1 MLLLEQSGL
10 GSVLLRAAG
19 AKHDAS
25 GRDRQAASQNA
36 RSRAQV
42 PETGEPG
49 VLARLYVRRAAR
61 VRYAFR
67 MSGPRFL
74 DHDPAPGANPA
85 PGGATERLALAALLL
100 ATVLSGLLC
109 VFPEL
114 DFDLWWHLRTGRLI
128 VEERSIPTADPFTF
142 TAEGRPWVT
151 HEWLAEVLF
160 YGVHELG
167 GIDALVLMKAVIA
180 ALALLLSA
188 AAGLSDDGRSRLA
201 AAAVGVLAAAP
212 LLQPR
217 AFVRP
222 HMLTALLLGAVLLCL
237 RREAVTRQRV
247 WRAALLPIFLLWA
260 NLHSGFVLGLG
271 LVALFWIGEAWE
283 SGGRDLRGGGRPV
296 DRRARNAAVWLKL
309 RSRGSWFAAL
319 LAVGLVNPHLHRAF
333 LYPFD
338 LMARREVREAIVELR
353 SIFHPAYADA
363 LFLKALAAAA
373 VIMLALVWS
382 ERRCVH
388 WSMVLPGA
396 LFAGLA
402 VNNLRG
408 VSEFAVMVPAFMAVH
423 GGVFARRPA
432 WSRAVS
438 LAVILLAAA
447 GGAAA
452 LRWGVP
458 MGADPPRRIALGHE
472 RDNLPDAATRFLRD
486 AAPPGRVFNLL
497 AFGGWFIH
505 ELWPDRRVYI
515 DGRLDVFPPGFL
527 AAYQTLMRTS
537 DGWDRAVA
545 QYDIAFAVV
554 NYAADPLRDAG
565 LRARLRSDPEWVVVC
580 FADNLVVYARRVPVN
595 ADLVKSFGCPFDP
608 SLRTPASLVAWLEL
622 AAAPDVI
629 QAAAAITRMLP
640 FVAEAKAPRAV
651 LIPILLRA
659 ADLELERDDRGGA
672 KARLEQAL
680 ALDPRLALAHMR
692 LGILHAQTGDIT
704 AARRHLDAARS
715 LSPHEPAIER
725 NLELLESMGPPR

>member
-1 MLLLEQSGL
+1 MLLHEQSGL

-188 AAGLSDDGRSRLA
+188 AAGLSGDGRSRLA

-247 WRAALLPIFLLWA
+247 WRRCCCRSFCSGPTCTAASCWA
-260 NLHSGFVLGLG
+260 WDSSLCSGSAKHGK
-271 LVALFWIGEAWE
+271 AEA
-283 SGGRDLRGGGRPV
+283 
-296 DRRARNAAVWLKL
+296 
-309 RSRGSWFAAL
+309 
-319 LAVGLVNPHLHRAF
+319 
-333 LYPFD
+333 
-338 LMARREVREAIVELR
+338 AI
-353 SIFHPAYADA
+353 Y
-363 LFLKALAAAA
+363 AAAA
-373 VIMLALVWS
+373 DRLT
-382 ERRCVH
+382 
-388 WSMVLPGA
+388 
-396 LFAGLA
+396 A
-402 VNNLRG
+402 VRG
-408 VSEFAVMVPAFMAVH
+408 T
-423 GGVFARRPA
+423 RP
-432 WSRAVS
+432 S
-438 LAVILLAAA
+438 
-447 GGAAA
+447 G
-452 LRWGVP
+452 
-458 MGADPPRRIALGHE
+458 
-472 RDNLPDAATRFLRD
+472 
-486 AAPPGRVFNLL
+486 
-497 AFGGWFIH
+497 
-505 ELWPDRRVYI
+505 
-515 DGRLDVFPPGFL
+515 
-527 AAYQTLMRTS
+527 
-537 DGWDRAVA
+537 
-545 QYDIAFAVV
+545 
-554 NYAADPLRDAG
+554 
-565 LRARLRSDPEWVVVC
+565 
-580 FADNLVVYARRVPVN
+580 
-595 ADLVKSFGCPFDP
+595 
-608 SLRTPASLVAWLEL
+608 
-622 AAAPDVI
+622 
-629 QAAAAITRMLP
+629 
-640 FVAEAKAPRAV
+640 
-651 LIPILLRA
+651 
-659 ADLELERDDRGGA
+659 
-672 KARLEQAL
+672 
-680 ALDPRLALAHMR
+680 
-692 LGILHAQTGDIT
+692 
-704 AARRHLDAARS
+704 
-715 LSPHEPAIER
+715 
-725 NLELLESMGPPR
+725 

>member
-1 MLLLEQSGL
+1 MS
-10 GSVLLRAAG
+10 
-19 AKHDAS
+19 
-25 GRDRQAASQNA
+25 A
-36 RSRAQV
+36 R
-42 PETGEPG
+42 
-49 VLARLYVRRAAR
+49 
-61 VRYAFR
+61 
-67 MSGPRFL
+67 RFL
-74 DHDPAPGANPA
+74 NSDSTPDANPA
-85 PGGATERLALAALLL
+85 PGGATEWLALAALFI

-167 GIDALVLMKAVIA
+167 GIGTLVLAKAVIA

-188 AAGLSDDGRSRLA
+188 AAGLSGDGRSRLA

-237 RREAVTRQRV
+237 RREAVTRPRV

-283 SGGRDLRGGGRPV
+283 SGGRVRRGGGGRPV
-296 DRRARNAAVWLKL
+296 DRRARNAAAWLRL
-309 RSRGSWFAAL
+309 RSRGPWFAAL
-319 LAVGLVNPHLHRAF
+319 LAVGLANPHLHRAF

-382 ERRCVH
+382 ERRRVH

-402 VNNLRG
+402 INNLRG

-438 LAVILLAAA
+438 LAVILLAAV

-486 AAPPGRVFNLL
+486 AAPPGRVFNIL

-527 AAYQTLMRTS
+527 AAYQTLMRTGE
-537 DGWDRAVA
+537 GWDRAVA

-554 NYAADPLRDAG
+554 NYAADPLRDTG

-580 FADNLVVYARRVPVN
+580 FADNLVVYARRAPANV
-595 ADLVKSFGCPFDP
+595 DLLDRFGCPFDP
-608 SLRTPASLVAWLEL
+608 SLRTPASLVAWLER
-622 AAAPDVI
+622 AAASDVI

-640 FVAEAKAPRAV
+640 FVADAKAPRAV

-659 ADLELERDDRGGA
+659 ADFDLAEGDRDVA

-692 LGILHAQTGDIT
+692 LGILHAQIGDIT
-704 AARRHLDAARS
+704 AARRHLEAARS
-715 LSPHEPAIER
+715 LNPHEPAIER
-725 NLELLESMGPPR
+725 NLELLESRGPPR